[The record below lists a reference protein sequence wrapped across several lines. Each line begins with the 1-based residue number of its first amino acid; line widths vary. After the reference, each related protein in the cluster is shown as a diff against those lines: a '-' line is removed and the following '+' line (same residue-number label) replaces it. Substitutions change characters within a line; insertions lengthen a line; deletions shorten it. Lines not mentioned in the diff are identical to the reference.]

1 MSDQIHVHV
10 APPSAGRI
18 TGCHPHYY
26 FPGQKHA
33 GRWVPTDARSL
44 VKEAI
49 RRVTAAK
56 ENTHN
61 WDRWMPCGDTTS
73 GSQ

>member
-1 MSDQIHVHV
+1 MSDQIRAHV

-18 TGCHPHYY
+18 TGCHLHHY

-44 VKEAI
+44 AKEAI

-56 ENTHN
+56 ENTQLGQVDAL
-61 WDRWMPCGDTTS
+61 W
-73 GSQ
+73 